1 MGNRV
6 SKFCSILSYPLREYE
21 RKKTLKIYKEIVQ
34 QDYPIDEN
42 IGKYGLETIELI

>member
-1 MGNRV
+1 M

-34 QDYPIDEN
+34 QDYDIDEN
-42 IGKYGLETIELI
+42 MGKYVAETTELI

>member
-1 MGNRV
+1 M

-42 IGKYGLETIELI
+42 IGKYVPETIELI

>member
-1 MGNRV
+1 M

-34 QDYPIDEN
+34 QDYNIDEN
-42 IGKYGLETIELI
+42 MGVYVAETVELI